1 MEKCIEIKISKE
13 IGEIRK
19 NPLSN
24 LELGLATKVNGIH
37 FSLQQY
43 DQYSERINMI
53 ENEKETL
60 ISGSY

>member
-37 FSLQQY
+37 FEA
-43 DQYSERINMI
+43 YSSMINI
-53 ENEKETL
+53 LRE
-60 ISGSY
+60 